1 MGQMTADMDA
11 QASLVGA
18 MRPQAA
24 VYPLQGLASDF
35 SANCAPMPSPGDG
48 GVFDYMP
55 SAVAHHRHLRAGSN
69 ASSPAGT
76 PTGAMGVSM
85 MGSFG
90 SQQQFDQ
97 SPMQQ
102 QQQHSYA
109 AASPYADSRAM
120 YAQSTDGMPC
130 CSPGYSLGYSPMADA
145 VDAGAGSQAFRA
157 TDPPPINL
165 PHKRILDEIQGSQ
178 RELWRNDS
186 PVSVSA
192 PIFRQSPHGLPL
204 QSQPQLQSH
213 SDGIYSTGYS
223 TAVSVS
229 SSSSSAAF
237 KPSLSPPSL
246 LMPSAYRP
254 QPTSMAPFGGLD
266 QVWTP
271 FM

>member
-1 MGQMTADMDA
+1 MGQMTVDMDS
-11 QASLVGA
+11 QASLAGS
-18 MRPQAA
+18 MRPQTT
-24 VYPLQGLASDF
+24 VYPLQGLGSSDF
-35 SANCAPMPSPGDG
+35 SVNCAPMASPGDG

-55 SAVAHHRHLRAGSN
+55 SAMAHHRHLRVGSN

-76 PTGAMGVSM
+76 PTGSMGVSM

-102 QQQHSYA
+102 QHSYA
-109 AASPYADSRAM
+109 AASSYADSRAM
-120 YAQSTDGMPC
+120 YAQSTDGMA
-130 CSPGYSLGYSPMADA
+130 SRSTGYSPLADA
-145 VDAGAGSQAFRA
+145 VGGAGSQAFRA

-204 QSQPQLQSH
+204 QSQSQPQPH
-213 SDGIYSTGYS
+213 GEGVYSTGYS
-223 TAVSVS
+223 AAVSVS
-229 SSSSSAAF
+229 STSSSAAF
-237 KPSLSPPSL
+237 KPSLSPPPLS
-246 LMPSAYRP
+246 MPSAYRP
-254 QPTSMAPFGGLD
+254 QPTSMGPFGGLD